1 MFGRMIILSVVPTSI
16 FVLKNYMGFY
26 GMDETYDLLTLN
38 VTYGIIFDIMDIRE
52 ITFLLYKYLFYYY
65 YCIEKL

>member
-26 GMDETYDLLTLN
+26 EMNETYDLLWDH
-38 VTYGIIFDIMDIRE
+38 F
-52 ITFLLYKYLFYYY
+52 
-65 YCIEKL
+65 